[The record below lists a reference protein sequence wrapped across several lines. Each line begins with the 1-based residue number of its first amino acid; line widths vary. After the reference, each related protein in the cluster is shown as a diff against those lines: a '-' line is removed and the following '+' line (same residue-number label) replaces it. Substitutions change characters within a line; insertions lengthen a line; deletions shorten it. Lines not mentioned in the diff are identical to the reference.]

1 MPWGLRCKRNSS
13 IAVAGLMS
21 TAFPICICAN
31 DHSVSHLCAGT
42 QHGATLMLPNAGVYT
57 RLADG
62 SKGPRGRHCFQ
73 VSVQVPDV
81 LSEEERSILE
91 QLSQLT

>member
-1 MPWGLRCKRNSS
+1 MQADACYGGRGGEQTEQEHNCRR
-13 IAVAGLMS
+13 
-21 TAFPICICAN
+21 AN
-31 DHSVSHLCAGT
+31 DHIASHSCAGT
-42 QHGATLMLPNAGVYT
+42 QHGATLVLPNAGVYT